1 MSNTYSKEE
10 RLEALKLADEIGPVA
25 AAQRLDINL
34 NTLYNW
40 QSKARKQ
47 GITAEHPTHKTEKEL
62 REEVSAL
69 QKQLKERNEEVE
81 ILQAALGFFAKRQK
95 G

>member
-25 AAQRLDINL
+25 TAQRLNINL

-47 GITAEHPTHKTEKEL
+47 GITH
-62 REEVSAL
+62 
-69 QKQLKERNEEVE
+69 
-81 ILQAALGFFAKRQK
+81 
-95 G
+95 

>member
-47 GITAEHPTHKTEKEL
+47 GITANIRP
-62 REEVSAL
+62 
-69 QKQLKERNEEVE
+69 QKRKKNC
-81 ILQAALGFFAKRQK
+81 GKK
-95 G
+95 YWHCKNN

>member
-25 AAQRLDINL
+25 TAQRLNINL

-47 GITAEHPTHKTEKEL
+47 GITTEHPTPKTEKEL
-62 REEVSAL
+62 REEVLAL

-81 ILQAALGFFAKRQK
+81 ILQAALGFFAKRRK

>member
-25 AAQRLDINL
+25 TAQRLNINL

-47 GITAEHPTHKTEKEL
+47 GIWSYVKKKYKLNVTNFHILRASFNSPFSTHL
-62 REEVSAL
+62 L
-69 QKQLKERNEEVE
+69 P
-81 ILQAALGFFAKRQK
+81 FF
-95 G
+95 

>member
-25 AAQRLDINL
+25 AAQRLNINL

-47 GITAEHPTHKTEKEL
+47 GITADSNAGVLFLTNSSWQSSHRLWLHSCL
-62 REEVSAL
+62 
-69 QKQLKERNEEVE
+69 
-81 ILQAALGFFAKRQK
+81 
-95 G
+95 

>member
-25 AAQRLDINL
+25 AK
-34 NTLYNW
+34 Y
-40 QSKARKQ
+40 
-47 GITAEHPTHKTEKEL
+47 PTPKTEKEL
-62 REEVSAL
+62 REEVLAL